1 MKKYIVNRVNRGFH
15 DNLIP
20 IVFIAQAENDLDLEE
35 DLYKL
40 YCCEADLEY
49 AEYEELD
56 DFLQGGIMGGNT
68 VTYDYLK
75 EKFGKEEND

>member
-1 MKKYIVNRVNRGFH
+1 MKKYIVNRLNRGSH
-15 DNLIP
+15 GNLIP
-20 IVFIAQAENDLDLEE
+20 AIFIAQAEDDLDLEE
-35 DLYKL
+35 ALYEL

-56 DFLQGGIMGGNT
+56 DFLQGGIMCGNT

-75 EKFGKEEND
+75 EKFGKEESN